1 MLNNMDIS
9 QKLLEAGLTRNEAK
23 VYLEL
28 LEKGESSANQI
39 AKNLSMDRTLTYTI
53 LNHLI
58 KKGQVRYIV
67 KENKKRFSCSN
78 PENLLNPIKA
88 KELLVSEL
96 IKDLKKIETKKQEE
110 IEINVY
116 EGKEGIRNFINLVL
130 KEKEF
135 FSFGSTGRAFYQ
147 LYEMPAIVKII
158 EKSKIKVKIIGNEK
172 HRGSEAFGFKKFE
185 YKYLNSESEATTSIF
200 GDYIS
205 IHLIKNKPA
214 IILIKNKNITET
226 YKNYF
231 KVLWKIAKS

>member
-1 MLNNMDIS
+1 MDTS

-28 LEKGESSANQI
+28 LERGESSANQI
-39 AKNLSMDRTLTYTI
+39 AKNLSMDRTLIYTL

-58 KKGQVRYIV
+58 EKGQVRYLI
-67 KENKKRFSCSN
+67 KESKKKFSCSN
-78 PENLLNPIKA
+78 PRNLLNPIRA

-96 IKDLKKIETKKQEE
+96 IRDLKKIEAKKQEE

-116 EGKEGIRNFINLVL
+116 EGKEGLRNFINFVL

-135 FSFGSTGRAFYQ
+135 FAFGSTGRAFYQ
-147 LYEMPAIVKII
+147 LYEMPAIVKAI
-158 EKSKIKVKIIGNEK
+158 EKSKIKVKIIGDEK
-172 HRGSEAFGFKKFE
+172 LRGSEVFGFKKFE
-185 YKYLNSESEATTSIF
+185 YKYFNTESEATTSIF
-200 GDYIS
+200 RDYTS
-205 IHLIKNKPA
+205 IHVIKNKPT
-214 IILIKNKNITET
+214 IIMIKNKDIADT

>member
-1 MLNNMDIS
+1 MDTA
-9 QKLLEAGLTRNEAK
+9 QKLLEAGLTGNEAK

-28 LEKGESSANQI
+28 LERGESSANQI
-39 AKNLSMDRTLTYTI
+39 AKNLGMDRTLTYTV

-58 KKGQVRYIV
+58 EKGQARYIV

-96 IKDLKKIETKKQEE
+96 IKYLKEIKTKKQQE

-116 EGKEGIRNFINLVL
+116 DGKEGLRNFINLVL

-135 FSFGSTGRAFYQ
+135 FAFGSTGMAFYQ
-147 LYEMPAIVKII
+147 LYEMPMIVKKI
-158 EKSKIKVKIIGNEK
+158 EKSKIKVKIIGDEK
-172 HRGSEAFGFKKFE
+172 YKGSEAFGFKKFE
-185 YKYLNSESEATTSIF
+185 YKYLNVESEATTSIF
-200 GDYIS
+200 GNYTA
-205 IHLIKNKPA
+205 IHLIKNKPT
-214 IILIKNKNITET
+214 IVMIKNKDIADT

-231 KVLWKIAKS
+231 KVLWRVAKS